1 LQRFPFDDLKIDRG
15 FVAGLR
21 ENSQDEAIAGLVI
34 DLAHALGMRA
44 IAEGVETVEQLARL
58 RGMGCDQGQGSY
70 FWKPLTSEA
79 VTALLADS
87 QYWLSGRYP
96 SVERSRNP
104 DTLLKDLRYSGP
116 E

>member
-1 LQRFPFDDLKIDRG
+1 
-15 FVAGLR
+15 
-21 ENSQDEAIAGLVI
+21 
-34 DLAHALGMRA
+34 LGMRA
-44 IAEGVETVEQLARL
+44 VAEGVETVEQLARL
-58 RGMGCDQGQGSY
+58 RSMGCDQGQGFY

-96 SVERSRNP
+96 SAERSRNP